1 MGFLQPVF
9 WVLILLG
16 VMILIHE
23 LGHFWAALSVGI
35 KVETFSLG
43 FGPRLFGFRRGET
56 DYRVSAIPF
65 GGYVRMLGEQ
75 AGEEKIERDL
85 DLPEGAA
92 ATNPWGRGTKGQE
105 AIDPRSFQ
113 AKPRWQRVIVVVAGP
128 LMNILLAVAIITGI
142 YMHSFPKEVSSV
154 DPEISNVMTG
164 SPAAEAGL
172 KPGDKIV
179 QLGGEKNPTW
189 QDVMTQEAL
198 NANNP
203 LQLVIDR
210 KGQRLNATVTPKMD
224 PKQGIGYAGWMG
236 DPDVQVAE
244 VLKGSPAAA
253 AGMHK
258 GDLLISI
265 NGQSVETPGALPA
278 TVIKSG
284 GKPLQVILM
293 EKGRIQKLSVTPEAT
308 NNPQLPWRI
317 GIAFGF
323 RGQFVKLPFG
333 QAFVESVR
341 FNVKNAA
348 MIFEALRSIVE
359 RRLSPKTL
367 SGPIGIAK
375 MSSEAA
381 HEGVLSY
388 LFLMAVVS
396 LNLAIFNLLPI
407 PILDGG
413 TLLMLVIEMIMQREL
428 SLKVKETVFKLGFV
442 FLMMLVVFVIY
453 SDLSKVM
460 SNG

>member
-1 MGFLQPVF
+1 
-9 WVLILLG
+9 
-16 VMILIHE
+16 MILIHE

-43 FGPRLFGFRRGET
+43 FGPRLFGFRRGDT

-75 AGEEKIERDL
+75 AGEVKAERDL

-92 ATNPWGRGTKGQE
+92 ASTLLGGEAAGQQ
-105 AIDPRSFQ
+105 ALDPRSFA
-113 AKPRWQRVIVVVAGP
+113 AKPRWQRAIVVIAGP

-142 YMHSFPKEVSSV
+142 YMYAFPKEVSSV
-154 DPEISNVMTG
+154 NPVISNVVAG
-164 SPAAEAGL
+164 SPAAQAGL

-179 QLGGEKNPTW
+179 QLGSEKNPTW

-198 NANNP
+198 NANHP
-203 LQLVIDR
+203 LQLVIER
-210 KGQRLNATVTPKMD
+210 KGQRLNATVTPTMD

-236 DPDVQVAE
+236 EPDVQVAE
-244 VLKGSPAAA
+244 VLQGSPAAA
-253 AGMHK
+253 AGLQK
-258 GDLLISI
+258 GDLLISV
-265 NGQSVETPGALPA
+265 NGQSVETPGALPTA
-278 TVIKSG
+278 VVKSG
-284 GKPLQVILM
+284 GKPLQLILM
-293 EKGRIQKLSVTPEAT
+293 DHGRIRKVSVTPEAT
-308 NNPQLPWRI
+308 NNPKLPWRI
-317 GIAFGF
+317 GVGISSGF
-323 RGQFVKLPFG
+323 RGQFIKLPFG

-381 HEGVLSY
+381 HEGALSY

-413 TLLMLVIEMIMQREL
+413 TLLMLLLEMIMQREL
-428 SLKVKETVFKLGFV
+428 SLQVKETVFKLGFV

-453 SDLSKVM
+453 SDISKM
-460 SNG
+460 LSNG

>member
-43 FGPRLFGFRRGET
+43 FGPRLFGFRRGDT

-75 AGEEKIERDL
+75 AGEGKANSDPADEASSGEL
-85 DLPEGAA
+85 AG
-92 ATNPWGRGTKGQE
+92 
-105 AIDPRSFQ
+105 AIDPRSFG
-113 AKPRWQRVIVVVAGP
+113 AKPRWQRAIVVIAGP

-142 YMHSFPKEVSSV
+142 YMHAFPKEISSV
-154 DPEISNVMTG
+154 DPVISNVMAG

-210 KGQRLNATVTPKMD
+210 KGQRMNATVTPKMD
-224 PKQGIGYAGWMG
+224 PKEGIGYAGWMG

-244 VLKGSPAAA
+244 VIKGSPAAA
-253 AGMHK
+253 AGLQK

-278 TVIKSG
+278 TVVKSG

-293 EKGRIQKLSVTPEAT
+293 DKGRIRKVSVTPEAT
-308 NNPQLPWRI
+308 NNPKLPWRI
-317 GIAFGF
+317 GIAFGL

-375 MSSEAA
+375 LSSEAA
-381 HEGVLSY
+381 HEGALSY

-413 TLLMLVIEMIMQREL
+413 TLLMLLLEMIMQREL
-428 SLKVKETVFKLGFV
+428 SLQVKETVFKLGFV

-453 SDLSKVM
+453 SDISKM
-460 SNG
+460 LSNG

>member
-1 MGFLQPVF
+1 MGFVQPVF

-56 DYRVSAIPF
+56 DFRVSAIPF

-75 AGEEKIERDL
+75 PGEE
-85 DLPEGAA
+85 
-92 ATNPWGRGTKGQE
+92 TVN
-105 AIDPRSFQ
+105 DPRSFQ
-113 AKPRWQRVIVVVAGP
+113 AKARWQRAIVVIAGP
-128 LMNILLAVAIITGI
+128 LMNILLAIAIVTGV
-142 YMHSFPKEVSSV
+142 YMYAFPKETSSTNPV
-154 DPEISNVMTG
+154 ISDITPG
-164 SPAAEAGL
+164 SPAAQAGL
-172 KPGDKIV
+172 RPGDKIV
-179 QLGGEKNPTW
+179 QLGNEKNPTW

-198 NANNP
+198 NANHP

-210 KGQRLNATVTPKMD
+210 KGTRLNATVTPAMD
-224 PKQGIGYAGWMG
+224 PKQGIGDAGWMG
-236 DPDVQVAE
+236 DPDVQVAD
-244 VLKGSPAAA
+244 VIHGSPAAA
-253 AGMHK
+253 AGIQK

-265 NGQSVETPGALPA
+265 NGQSVETPHILPDA
-278 TVIKSG
+278 VRNSG
-284 GKPLQVILM
+284 GKPLQIILLHKARI
-293 EKGRIQKLSVTPEAT
+293 EKLTVKPEAT
-308 NNPQLPWRI
+308 KDSQLPWRI

-323 RGQFVKLPFG
+323 RGQIVKLPFG
-333 QAFVESVR
+333 EAFVQSLR
-341 FNVKNAA
+341 FNAKNAT

-359 RRLSPKTL
+359 RRISPKTL

-381 HEGVLSY
+381 QQGAISY
-388 LFLMAVVS
+388 LVLMAIVS

-413 TLLMLVIEMIMQREL
+413 TLVMLILEMIMQREL
-428 SLKVKETVFKLGFV
+428 SLQVKETVFKLGFV
-442 FLMMLVVFVIY
+442 FLMMVVVFVIY
-453 SDLSKVM
+453 SDISKM
-460 SNG
+460 LSNG